1 MHFNNCIPAVKIHT
15 WGGLGSQLYAL
26 ALSIDLGIDSIWGI
40 SRSGEL
46 PRYDQNLKSFKLIK
60 GDLSDYRLLES
71 LPEFDAI
78 IHAGGYAQPTRFMED
93 PLSTI
98 SVNTSSTIEL
108 IKKLKDN
115 GKFLYLSS
123 SEVYSGSKNFPHE
136 ESDVG
141 QTNTEHP
148 RVAYIEGKKVG
159 ETIIAAARSR
169 LSIDATAIRLSL
181 VYGPGTKPAD
191 SRVINSIISQA
202 LNNRVIKL
210 LDSGTAIR
218 SYCYVSDAIFLS
230 LTAMLNGTESIYNVG
245 GISKVSIKEL
255 AEKIA
260 KLTQAKVQCGLDE
273 GMMSGA
279 PINVELNLNKIIKL
293 SRIKKFVDLE
303 VGLPR
308 TIKWHEY
315 HVYRTRLLS

>member
-1 MHFNNCIPAVKIHT
+1 MGYNF
-15 WGGLGSQLYAL
+15 LQLFTSKAI
-26 ALSIDLGIDSIWGI
+26 ADLGIDSIWGI

-46 PRYDQNLKSFKLIK
+46 PRFNQNLKSFKLIK

-78 IHAGGYAQPTRFMED
+78 IHAGGYAQPARFMED

-98 SVNTSSTIEL
+98 SVNSTSTIEL

-136 ESDVG
+136 ESDIG

-148 RVAYIEGKKVG
+148 RAAYIEGKKVG
-159 ETIIAAARSR
+159 ETIVAAARSK

-181 VYGPGTKPAD
+181 VYGPGTKPVD

-230 LTAMLNGTESIYNVG
+230 LTAMLHGTESIYNVG

-260 KLTQAKVQCGLDE
+260 KLTRAKVQYGLDE

-293 SRIKKFVDLE
+293 TGIKKFVDLE

-308 TIKWHEY
+308 TIKWHEN
-315 HVYRTRLLS
+315 HDKPCEII